1 MVLEWFN
8 ASLEYI
14 WYSMHHWSIYGIQCI
29 TGVYMVFNA
38 SLEYIWYSMHHW
50 SIYGITDIQC

>member
-14 WYSMHHWSIYGIQCI
+14 WYSMHHWSIYGIRMVQCI
-29 TGVYMVFNA
+29 TGVYMVLEWFNA
-38 SLEYIWYSMHHW
+38 SLEYIWY
-50 SIYGITDIQC
+50 